1 MSTLDDRCRTWP
13 ARRECIGKQLLI
25 FVVYRSSTFFVPA
38 RDRLICLANIPFR
51 MIKTIQTCHISKD
64 RDVIK
69 RVVSFKSVLE
79 LARCKRHMFD
89 EVLMKRNY
97 SSVFKLLI
105 ITLCR
110 CHGCPIS
117 SLAQA
122 SPNHDRHLTW
132 GEAISAQRTTITQSH
147 ETIRHL
153 KNNIA
158 AFGSRVRIRRVR
170 IRRAPGRTC

>member
-1 MSTLDDRCRTWP
+1 MSYLASS
-13 ARRECIGKQLLI
+13 ARMPCKQLLI
-25 FVVYRSSTFFVPA
+25 FVVHPSSTFFVSA
-38 RDRLICLANIPFR
+38 NARLIRLANIPFR
-51 MIKTIQTCHISKD
+51 MIKTLQTCHISKD
-64 RDVIK
+64 HDVIK
-69 RVVSFKSVLE
+69 RAVSFKSVLE

-132 GEAISAQRTTITQSH
+132 GEAISAQRTTITQSY

-153 KNNIA
+153 ENNITA
-158 AFGSRVRIRRVR
+158 IRRRGRIRRGR
-170 IRRAPGRTC
+170 IRRPPGTTC